1 MYSAYVA
8 SVIRQYSGMTNGVK
22 LVDHT
27 SRDLAHE
34 DRDAL
39 LADFS
44 LSISLCRVLFAS
56 IIVGM
61 GENLVDLWNV
71 WCVGQPETLI
81 TWVQMFGRAG
91 RDRGASE
98 ACLFFHRG
106 VGNQSK
112 TCMKDFCL
120 LPRCLQLQVF
130 CVSIPL

>member
-71 WCVGQPETLI
+71 
-81 TWVQMFGRAG
+81 
-91 RDRGASE
+91 
-98 ACLFFHRG
+98 
-106 VGNQSK
+106 
-112 TCMKDFCL
+112 
-120 LPRCLQLQVF
+120 
-130 CVSIPL
+130 